1 MNYSALTIGPIHK
14 TLHISKSTKAIWTA
28 SYMFSFLMKK
38 IITKIREE
46 NNGVK
51 FILPYSEL
59 VFING
64 KEIYP
69 LDSDFRIHTGLFP
82 DRLIVKGNVGFKKII
97 DDVLTNFSV
106 ESGISMEYLRD
117 YLNFYHLVAEFNDS
131 DNVIEKINELLDSLE
146 LQQKVLTKSDDNSLV
161 DFLDKK
167 NPYNFLIKSEFQK
180 RPFPS
185 TVEISTAEFED
196 NYIDNEAFK
205 EALKKLKLNDD
216 ENQIQF
222 IKDVKVIVGDS
233 FRNYQKYIAV
243 VQADGDNMGSF
254 IGYLY
259 NQPNKDELIKQFSKN
274 LLAFSIESVELIK
287 SYKGTPIYAG
297 GDDLLYFMPVAQI
310 SLRDN
315 QVVINKT
322 IFSLISEIDDLFN
335 KYFTSFNKEGV
346 DFESIIKNTDKK
358 PSMSYGVS
366 ISYYKFPLNE
376 ALEEGVNQL
385 FSIAKK
391 TGKKDAVSY
400 AVLKHS
406 GQYFGTTFHKKSS
419 SYKTFLKLISENP
432 DKSDFITSIIHKLEP
447 QKSVIQAIGVNHKN
461 EREKL
466 FDNFLLN
473 NFNESIHRQKTDRNK
488 LTPFLE
494 KTKQLLI
501 DTYNENELLVSLPD
515 IEKQNDLNL
524 KMVYSSLRFIE
535 FIHNKEER
543 DE

>member
-38 IITKIREE
+38 IINKIKDE
-46 NNGVK
+46 NNGIE

-59 VFING
+59 LIING

-69 LDSDFRIHTGLFP
+69 LNNDFRIRTGLFP
-82 DRLIVKGNVGFKKII
+82 DRIIVKGNVEFKKII
-97 DDVLTNFSV
+97 DDVLANFSA
-106 ESGISMEYLRD
+106 ESGISSGYLSD
-117 YLNFYHLVAEFNDS
+117 YLNFYYLVAEFNDS
-131 DNVIEKINELLDSLE
+131 DNVIERINELLDSLE
-146 LQQKVLTKSDDNSLV
+146 LQQKVVTNSDDNSLAE
-161 DFLDKK
+161 FLDKK
-167 NPYNFLIKSEFQK
+167 NPYNFLIKNEFQK

-185 TVEISTAEFED
+185 TVEISTSEYED
-196 NYIDNEAFK
+196 NYIDNKAFK

-216 ENQIQF
+216 ENQIGF
-222 IKDVKVIVGDS
+222 IKDVKAIVGDS

-254 IGYLY
+254 IGHLY
-259 NQPNKDELIKQFSKN
+259 HQPNKDELIKQFSKN

-310 SLRDN
+310 SLREN
-315 QVVINKT
+315 QVVINRT
-322 IFSLISEIDDLFN
+322 IFSLISEIDELFN

-376 ALEEGVNQL
+376 ALEEGINQL
-385 FSIAKK
+385 FNIAKK
-391 TGKKDAVSY
+391 TNKKDAVSY
-400 AVLKHS
+400 VILKHS
-406 GQYFGTTFHKKSS
+406 GQYFGTTFHKKTS
-419 SYKTFLKLISENP
+419 SYKTFLELISENP

-447 QKSVIQAIGVNHKN
+447 QKAVVQAIGLNSLN
-461 EREKL
+461 ERVKL
-466 FDNFLLN
+466 FDNFFLN
-473 NFNESIHRQKTDRNK
+473 NFNESIHRKKTDRNK
-488 LTPFLE
+488 LVPFLE

-501 DTYNENELLVSLPD
+501 DTYNENELIVTMPD
-515 IEKQNDLNL
+515 IEKKNDLNL
-524 KMVYSSLRFIE
+524 KKVYSGLRFIE